1 MGGASG
7 KLRKTNPSAEKSK
20 TPQSIQLNHGRLV
33 WNNFL
38 APSIRRRRW
47 YSRGNYFLSEPHLN
61 IRTNSGYFQHPNINY
76 NSSVATTVWKTT
88 YICHQL
94 LKSIARKMLSA

>member
-1 MGGASG
+1 MRDMGGASG

-38 APSIRRRRW
+38 APSIRRRRLEVCRIPELELD
-47 YSRGNYFLSEPHLN
+47 SKHLPQSPP
-61 IRTNSGYFQHPNINY
+61 T
-76 NSSVATTVWKTT
+76 
-88 YICHQL
+88 
-94 LKSIARKMLSA
+94 